1 MQSRDLAQPLD
12 RLRRPLLRD
21 MPNRRPRP
29 LLRDTP
35 NRLRRPLL
43 RDTPNWLRHP
53 RRGITPD
60 RFRLRLQ
67 PRTAPDRFPP
77 RNLPRDLLLTIDQ
90 ELDFTSA
97 ANISDLPF
105 PCKMNC

>member
-1 MQSRDLAQPLD
+1 MQFRDLAQPLD
-12 RLRRPLLRD
+12 RLRRPQRGV
-21 MPNRRPRP
+21 
-29 LLRDTP
+29 TP
-35 NRLRRPLL
+35 NRLRRPQ
-43 RDTPNWLRHP
+43 RGITPNRLRRHQ
-53 RRGITPD
+53 RDITPD
-60 RFRLRLQ
+60 RFHLRPQL
-67 PRTAPDRFPP
+67 RITPDRFPP